1 MTMAAVAETTAE
13 GAVVVVVMTVV
24 AVVVE
29 RILVGATIVAGTG
42 LTIVAAAEDAEAMTM
57 LDHERRIV
65 DGAGVAQM
73 IPWPRARLGTGHENS
88 IRRAHARGGADHLI
102 EVRRVRGRGADDTD
116 ALDDNGGRTDRD
128 RRFEPGDDRRVNGR

>member
-88 IRRAHARGGADHLI
+88 IRRAHARG
-102 EVRRVRGRGADDTD
+102 
-116 ALDDNGGRTDRD
+116 
-128 RRFEPGDDRRVNGR
+128 EPITSSRCVGSAGEAPMIQMPWMATVVGQIATVVSNLEMIAV